1 MGDIQNDIKRSYDE
15 LTYTSKA
22 FPQCSPL
29 RLEACA
35 ALLGIE
41 PASSQNA
48 RILEIGC
55 SFGGNLI
62 PFALHNPN
70 AKLVGVDLSGEQ
82 IRRGREILSEIG
94 IKNLTLVQKDIC
106 KFSAADV
113 GVQKFDYIIAHG
125 VYSWVPDFVKEA
137 ILRVVKENL
146 SQNGVAFISYNTY
159 PGWKVKDILRDL
171 MLLASKHE
179 QSAQGRLRAAK
190 EALKIYEK
198 HLQDKVQSGS
208 IEKQMP
214 ALALLSW
221 LDIIKT
227 QEDHYILHEYL
238 EHVNDPFYF
247 KDFAGDLDK
256 NGLAY
261 LCESDLSDIF
271 RPDLGASDV
280 DTYKNEKFKDRIE
293 SEQLLDFLTNRAF
306 RQSLIVHKDAYAKV
320 ADKQIGPSDL
330 NKLHI
335 MINFKKEDGS
345 WLNADDKYMPENIDW
360 LCEVF
365 HKMYPASINLSQIL
379 ELLPEQKLN
388 VYLAFLK
395 LLSANDNAAL
405 AMKEFKNIEYEPGR
419 SRLKPYVADYLKY
432 FLNHEKPDIAFA
444 SELNFNENI
453 QNTDY
458 LIGLE
463 FDGKNSIEQIG
474 AMFAAYIKKNKMRI
488 YDNDKEIKGEKI
500 NKYALRLV
508 KETAKLFSA
517 LFLFE
522 EI

>member
-1 MGDIQNDIKRSYDE
+1 MSDIQNDIKRSYDE

-70 AKLVGVDLSGEQ
+70 AKLVGIDLSEEQ
-82 IRRGREILSEIG
+82 IRRGCEILSEIG

-106 KFSAADV
+106 EFSAADV

-125 VYSWVPDFVKEA
+125 VYSWVPGFVKEA

-179 QSAQGRLRAAK
+179 QSAQGRLKAAK

-227 QEDHYILHEYL
+227 QEDHYILHE
-238 EHVNDPFYF
+238 
-247 KDFAGDLDK
+247 
-256 NGLAY
+256 
-261 LCESDLSDIF
+261 
-271 RPDLGASDV
+271 
-280 DTYKNEKFKDRIE
+280 
-293 SEQLLDFLTNRAF
+293 
-306 RQSLIVHKDAYAKV
+306 
-320 ADKQIGPSDL
+320 
-330 NKLHI
+330 
-335 MINFKKEDGS
+335 
-345 WLNADDKYMPENIDW
+345 
-360 LCEVF
+360 
-365 HKMYPASINLSQIL
+365 
-379 ELLPEQKLN
+379 
-388 VYLAFLK
+388 
-395 LLSANDNAAL
+395 
-405 AMKEFKNIEYEPGR
+405 
-419 SRLKPYVADYLKY
+419 
-432 FLNHEKPDIAFA
+432 
-444 SELNFNENI
+444 
-453 QNTDY
+453 
-458 LIGLE
+458 
-463 FDGKNSIEQIG
+463 
-474 AMFAAYIKKNKMRI
+474 
-488 YDNDKEIKGEKI
+488 
-500 NKYALRLV
+500 
-508 KETAKLFSA
+508 
-517 LFLFE
+517 
-522 EI
+522 